1 MTPVDRGVSSP
12 RQPCRPSAGSP
23 GSSTRCEAASPRS
36 TLGSRHVVPSSPR
49 LEAPPSPPRPEKQPA
64 SPRLEKR
71 REPMAPVDRGPSSPR
86 QFRRPSSFGFPDG
99 GFRIRCEAVSTR
111 SSLSSRHGV
120 PSSPRLEARPSSPEK
135 RAASPRVDKRRL
147 PTTPADRGS
156 HGSPAAHEL
165 ARGRRSSDQLRISAS
180 GTRRGVDVEPR
191 SAIEDRDPQPH
202 EFRPR
207 ASRASES
214 DWKREVPNTQSPR
227 GANRFTWTECEVEEI
242 DDLGS
247 ALSDLGG
254 LEMTSER
261 DAGNAGS
268 KGSNFGGR
276 LQDDLFVRNLARS
289 GDLGAAAEDDL
300 EKLVCKKRPQ
310 SPRAGKVRESA
321 EKSAGRLEWGAPR
334 VHSPGRP
341 SCPSASPSQGFKR
354 DLDRPLSQENACCP
368 AREALWNNV
377 LSTVAKEND
386 ELFRRL
392 AHADVDSPSTVLR
405 GEVARPVGSKSPRLP
420 GACRCDRSP
429 VSHKF
434 WR

>member
-1 MTPVDRGVSSP
+1 M
-12 RQPCRPSAGSP
+12 
-23 GSSTRCEAASPRS
+23 AS
-36 TLGSRHVVPSSPR
+36 
-49 LEAPPSPPRPEKQPA
+49 
-64 SPRLEKR
+64 
-71 REPMAPVDRGPSSPR
+71 VDRGPSSPR
-86 QFRRPSSFGFPDG
+86 QFCRPSSFGFPDG
-99 GFRIRCEAVSTR
+99 GSRIRCEAVSAR

-120 PSSPRLEARPSSPEK
+120 PSSPRLEARPCTPEK
-135 RAASPRVDKRRL
+135 RAASHRVDRRRL

-156 HGSPAAHEL
+156 AGSPAAHEL
-165 ARGRRSSDQLRISAS
+165 ARGRRSTDQLRISAS
-180 GTRRGVDVEPR
+180 GTRRGVGSLTDVDPR
-191 SAIEDRDPQPH
+191 SAIEDRDPQPPH
-202 EFRPR
+202 EFRSR
-207 ASRASES
+207 ATRASES
-214 DWKREVPNTQSPR
+214 DWKREVPNPQSPR

-247 ALSDLGG
+247 GLSDLGG

-268 KGSNFGGR
+268 KGSNSGGR

-300 EKLVCKKRPQ
+300 EKLVCKKRPR
-310 SPRAGKVRESA
+310 SSRSGKVRESA
-321 EKSAGRLEWGAPR
+321 EKSAGRLEWGGPR

-354 DLDRPLSQENACCP
+354 DFDRSPSQDVSQPTMRSADAVRHKPIMEENAWCS

-386 ELFRRL
+386 QLFRRF
-392 AHADVDSPSTVLR
+392 AHAEVDSPSTVLR

-420 GACRCDRSP
+420 GACRCERSP

>member
-1 MTPVDRGVSSP
+1 MSPIDRGVSSP
-12 RQPCRPSAGSP
+12 RQHCRPSVGSP
-23 GSSTRCEAASPRS
+23 R
-36 TLGSRHVVPSSPR
+36 V
-49 LEAPPSPPRPEKQPA
+49 EAPTSPPAGEKQPA
-64 SPRLEKR
+64 SPRSEKW
-71 REPMAPVDRGPSSPR
+71 RELMAPVDRGPSSPR
-86 QFRRPSSFGFPDG
+86 QFCRPSSFGFPDG
-99 GFRIRCEAVSTR
+99 GSRIRCEAVSAR

-120 PSSPRLEARPSSPEK
+120 PSSPRLEARPCTPEK
-135 RAASPRVDKRRL
+135 RAASHRVDKRRL

-156 HGSPAAHEL
+156 AGSPAVHEL

-180 GTRRGVDVEPR
+180 GTRRGVGSLTDVEPR
-191 SAIEDRDPQPH
+191 SAIEDRDPQPPH
-202 EFRPR
+202 EFRSR
-207 ASRASES
+207 ATRASES
-214 DWKREVPNTQSPR
+214 DWKREVPNPQSPR
-227 GANRFTWTECEVEEI
+227 GANRFTWTECEVEEL

-247 ALSDLGG
+247 GLSDLGG

-268 KGSNFGGR
+268 KGSNSGGR

-300 EKLVCKKRPQ
+300 EKLVCKKRPR
-310 SPRAGKVRESA
+310 SSRSGKVRESA

-354 DLDRPLSQENACCP
+354 DFDRPPSQENAWCS

-386 ELFRRL
+386 ELFRRF
-392 AHADVDSPSTVLR
+392 AHAEVDSPSTVLR

-420 GACRCDRSP
+420 GACRCERSP
-429 VSHKF
+429 VAHKF